1 MRLSVSD
8 FQEYDEEKLALCR
21 RVVVLLDGVQ
31 VKNCTE
37 ADEEEGFVVRFKLDE
52 NGMLTVN
59 GAEIETETLYGNVQ
73 IIDPLEKKS

>member
-8 FQEYDEEKLALCR
+8 FQKYDKETLALCR

-37 ADEEEGFVVRFKLDE
+37 ADEEEGFVVRFKLTKE
-52 NGMLTVN
+52 GSLILL

>member
-8 FQEYDEEKLALCR
+8 FQEYDKETLALCR

-37 ADEEEGFVVRFKLDE
+37 ADEEEGFVVRFKLTKE
-52 NGMLTVN
+52 GSLILL